1 MDQSQLKED
10 FQKCLEHLSSE
21 LSQLRTGRATTELLE
36 PVKVEAYGAETQLK
50 AVGNVS
56 VSDAKSLVVQVWDKN
71 IIEDVVK
78 SIDTANLGLRCSI
91 EGDLIRVSLPDM
103 TEERRKDLVRVMKE
117 RVEASRI
124 AVRQVRQK
132 YMQEISEAVEG
143 GLSQDD
149 GEAREKVVEDET
161 KAANEKIE
169 EMRKKKE
176 EDLMKV

>member
-71 IIEDVVK
+71 IIEVY
-78 SIDTANLGLRCSI
+78 T
-91 EGDLIRVSLPDM
+91 LIYVL
-103 TEERRKDLVRVMKE
+103 
-117 RVEASRI
+117 
-124 AVRQVRQK
+124 AVR
-132 YMQEISEAVEG
+132 M
-143 GLSQDD
+143 
-149 GEAREKVVEDET
+149 EK
-161 KAANEKIE
+161 A
-169 EMRKKKE
+169 
-176 EDLMKV
+176 